1 MRLDKFLADAGLGTR
16 SQVKTIIRKGTI
28 TVNGVPAKKPEQSV
42 NPETDQICDGSREL
56 TAVKTVYYMLNKP
69 AGYVSSTEEHDGP
82 SVLSLLKDEAGQ
94 SVPGKGLFPAGRL
107 DKDTEGLLLITN
119 DGALAHDL
127 LSPRKH
133 VEKTYFAR
141 VKGPMTEA
149 VEEAFDR
156 GLDIGEKRPTLPAKL
171 IIVESGAEVSQV
183 TVTIREGKFHQI
195 KRMFE
200 KVGSEVLYLK
210 RISFGRLTLEE
221 TLAPGSFRPLTEEEI
236 RQLQAGDQ
244 TARTKTFCR

>member
-119 DGALAHDL
+119 DGALAHDQ

-149 VEEAFDR
+149 VAEAFDR

-210 RISFGRLTLEE
+210 RISFGSLTLDE
-221 TLAPGSFRPLTEEEI
+221 TLAPGTFRPLTEEEI

-244 TARTKTFCR
+244 TA

>member
-16 SQVKTIIRKGTI
+16 SQVKMIIRKGTI

-69 AGYVSSTEEHDGP
+69 AGYVSSTEEHDGS

-149 VEEAFDR
+149 VAEAFDR

-210 RISFGRLTLEE
+210 RISFGSLTLDE
-221 TLAPGSFRPLTEEEI
+221 TLAPGTFRPLTEEEI

-244 TARTKTFCR
+244 TA

>member
-1 MRLDKFLADAGLGTR
+1 M
-16 SQVKTIIRKGTI
+16 
-28 TVNGVPAKKPEQSV
+28 

-149 VEEAFDR
+149 VAEAFDR

-210 RISFGRLTLEE
+210 RISFGSLTLDE
-221 TLAPGSFRPLTEEEI
+221 TLAPGTFRPLTEEEI

-244 TARTKTFCR
+244 TA

>member
-82 SVLSLLKDEAGQ
+82 SVLSLLKDEEGQ

-149 VEEAFDR
+149 VAEAFDR

-210 RISFGRLTLEE
+210 RISFGSLTLDE
-221 TLAPGSFRPLTEEEI
+221 TLAPGTFRPLTEEEI

-244 TARTKTFCR
+244 TA

>member
-42 NPETDQICDGSREL
+42 NPETDQICDDSREL

-149 VEEAFDR
+149 VAEAFDR

-210 RISFGRLTLEE
+210 RISFGSLTLDE
-221 TLAPGSFRPLTEEEI
+221 TLAPGTFRPLTEEEI

-244 TARTKTFCR
+244 TA

>member
-149 VEEAFDR
+149 VAEAFDR

-210 RISFGRLTLEE
+210 RISFGSLTLDE
-221 TLAPGSFRPLTEEEI
+221 TLAPGTFRLLTEEEI

-244 TARTKTFCR
+244 TA

>member
-149 VEEAFDR
+149 VAEAFDR

-210 RISFGRLTLEE
+210 RISFGGLTLDE
-221 TLAPGSFRPLTEEEI
+221 TLAPGTFRPLTEEEI

-244 TARTKTFCR
+244 TA

>member
-69 AGYVSSTEEHDGP
+69 AGYVSSTDEHDGP

-149 VEEAFDR
+149 VAEAFDR

-200 KVGSEVLYLK
+200 KVCSEVLYLK
-210 RISFGRLTLEE
+210 RISFGSLTLDE
-221 TLAPGSFRPLTEEEI
+221 TLAPGTFRPLTEEEI

-244 TARTKTFCR
+244 TA

>member
-119 DGALAHDL
+119 NGALAHDL

-149 VEEAFDR
+149 VAEAFDR

-210 RISFGRLTLEE
+210 RISFGSLTLDE
-221 TLAPGSFRPLTEEEI
+221 TLAPGTFRPLTEEEI

-244 TARTKTFCR
+244 TA

>member
-210 RISFGRLTLEE
+210 RISFGSLTLDE
-221 TLAPGSFRPLTEEEI
+221 TLAPGTFRPLTEEEI

-244 TARTKTFCR
+244 TA

>member
-141 VKGPMTEA
+141 VKGPLTEA
-149 VEEAFDR
+149 VAEAFDR

-210 RISFGRLTLEE
+210 RISFGSLTLDE
-221 TLAPGSFRPLTEEEI
+221 TLAPGTFRLLTEEEI

-244 TARTKTFCR
+244 TA

>member
-1 MRLDKFLADAGLGTR
+1 MRLAKFLADAGLGTR

-149 VEEAFDR
+149 VAEAFDR

-210 RISFGRLTLEE
+210 RISFGSLTLDE
-221 TLAPGSFRPLTEEEI
+221 TLAPGTFRLLTEEEI

-244 TARTKTFCR
+244 TA

>member
-94 SVPGKGLFPAGRL
+94 SVPGKGLFSAGRL

-149 VEEAFDR
+149 VAEAFDR

-210 RISFGRLTLEE
+210 RISFGSLTLDE
-221 TLAPGSFRPLTEEEI
+221 TLAPGTFRPLTEEEI

-244 TARTKTFCR
+244 TA

>member
-69 AGYVSSTEEHDGP
+69 AGYVISTEEHDGP

-94 SVPGKGLFPAGRL
+94 SVPGKGLIPAGRL

-149 VEEAFDR
+149 VAEAFDR

-183 TVTIREGKFHQI
+183 TVTIRDGKFHQI

-200 KVGSEVLYLK
+200 KVGCEVLYLK
-210 RISFGRLTLEE
+210 RISFGSLTLDE
-221 TLAPGSFRPLTEEEI
+221 TLAPGTFRPLTEEEI

-244 TARTKTFCR
+244 TA

>member
-28 TVNGVPAKKPEQSV
+28 TVNGIPARKPEQLIA
-42 NPETDQICDGSREL
+42 PESDVICDGPRTL
-56 TAVKTVYYMLNKP
+56 TTVSETYYMLNKP

-82 SVLSLLKDEAGQ
+82 SVLSLLKDESGHP
-94 SVPGKGLFPAGRL
+94 VPGKGLFPAGRL

-119 DGALAHDL
+119 DGALAHNL
-127 LSPRKH
+127 LSPKKH
-133 VEKTYFAR
+133 VEKTYFAL
-141 VKGPMTEA
+141 VKGLMSQNA
-149 VEEAFDR
+149 VTAFEN

-171 IIVESGAEVSQV
+171 TIVESGEEVSVV

-200 KVGSEVLYLK
+200 KIGSQVLYLK
-210 RISFGRLTLEE
+210 RISFGNLTLDE
-221 TLAPGSFRPLTEEEI
+221 TLAIGDFRPLTEDEI
-236 RQLQAGDQ
+236 RQLKAGDTTHEQ
-244 TARTKTFCR
+244 

>member
-69 AGYVSSTEEHDGP
+69 AGYVSSTEKHDRP

-149 VEEAFDR
+149 VAEAFDR

-210 RISFGRLTLEE
+210 RISFGSLTLDE
-221 TLAPGSFRPLTEEEI
+221 TLAPGTFRPLTEEEI

-244 TARTKTFCR
+244 TA

>member
-119 DGALAHDL
+119 DGALSHDL

-149 VEEAFDR
+149 VAEAFDR

-210 RISFGRLTLEE
+210 RISFGSLTLDE
-221 TLAPGSFRPLTEEEI
+221 TLAPGTFRPLTEEEI

-244 TARTKTFCR
+244 TA

>member
-119 DGALAHDL
+119 DGALAHGL

-149 VEEAFDR
+149 VAEAFDR

-210 RISFGRLTLEE
+210 RISFGSLTLDE
-221 TLAPGSFRPLTEEEI
+221 TLAPGTFRPLTEEEI

-244 TARTKTFCR
+244 TA

>member
-119 DGALAHDL
+119 DGELAHDL

-149 VEEAFDR
+149 VAEAFDR

-210 RISFGRLTLEE
+210 RISFGSLTLDE
-221 TLAPGSFRPLTEEEI
+221 TLAPGTFRPLTEEEI

-244 TARTKTFCR
+244 TA

>member
-141 VKGPMTEA
+141 VKSPMTEA
-149 VEEAFDR
+149 VAEAFDR

-210 RISFGRLTLEE
+210 RISFGSLTLDE
-221 TLAPGSFRPLTEEEI
+221 TLAPGTFRPLTEEEI

-244 TARTKTFCR
+244 TA

>member
-141 VKGPMTEA
+141 MKGPMTEA
-149 VEEAFDR
+149 VAEAFAR

-210 RISFGRLTLEE
+210 RISFGSLTLDE
-221 TLAPGSFRPLTEEEI
+221 TLAPGTFRPLTEEEI

-244 TARTKTFCR
+244 TA

>member
-1 MRLDKFLADAGLGTR
+1 MPGLGTR

-149 VEEAFDR
+149 VAEAFDR

-210 RISFGRLTLEE
+210 RISFGSLTLDE
-221 TLAPGSFRPLTEEEI
+221 TLAPGTFRPLTEEEI

-244 TARTKTFCR
+244 TA

>member
-149 VEEAFDR
+149 VAEAFDR

-183 TVTIREGKFHQI
+183 TVTIREGNFHQI

-210 RISFGRLTLEE
+210 RISFGSLTLDE
-221 TLAPGSFRPLTEEEI
+221 TLAPGTFRPLTEEEI

-244 TARTKTFCR
+244 TA

>member
-69 AGYVSSTEEHDGP
+69 SGYVSSTEEHDGP

-149 VEEAFDR
+149 VAEAFDR

-210 RISFGRLTLEE
+210 RISFGSLTLDE
-221 TLAPGSFRPLTEEEI
+221 TLAPGTFRLLTEEEI

-244 TARTKTFCR
+244 TA

>member
-149 VEEAFDR
+149 VAEAFDR

-183 TVTIREGKFHQI
+183 TVTSREGKFHQI

-210 RISFGRLTLEE
+210 RISFGSLTLDE
-221 TLAPGSFRPLTEEEI
+221 TLAPGTFRPLTEEEI

-244 TARTKTFCR
+244 TA

>member
-69 AGYVSSTEEHDGP
+69 AGYVSSTEEHDGS

-149 VEEAFDR
+149 VAEAFDR

-200 KVGSEVLYLK
+200 KVGSVVLYLK
-210 RISFGRLTLEE
+210 RISFGSLTLDE
-221 TLAPGSFRPLTEEEI
+221 TLAPGTFRPLTEEEI

-244 TARTKTFCR
+244 TA

>member
-1 MRLDKFLADAGLGTR
+1 MDVMRLDKFLADAGLGTR

-149 VEEAFDR
+149 VAEAFDR

-210 RISFGRLTLEE
+210 RISFGSLTLDE
-221 TLAPGSFRPLTEEEI
+221 TLAPGTFRPLTEEEI

-244 TARTKTFCR
+244 TA

>member
-69 AGYVSSTEEHDGP
+69 TGYVSSTEEHDGP

-149 VEEAFDR
+149 VAEAFDR

-210 RISFGRLTLEE
+210 RISFGSLTLDE
-221 TLAPGSFRPLTEEEI
+221 TLAPGTFRPLTEEEI

-244 TARTKTFCR
+244 TA

>member
-149 VEEAFDR
+149 VAEAFDR

-195 KRMFE
+195 KRMFD

-210 RISFGRLTLEE
+210 RISFGSLTLDE
-221 TLAPGSFRPLTEEEI
+221 TLAPGTFRPLTEEEI

-244 TARTKTFCR
+244 TA

>member
-149 VEEAFDR
+149 VAEAFDR

-171 IIVESGAEVSQV
+171 IIEESGAEVSQV

-210 RISFGRLTLEE
+210 RISFGSLTLDE
-221 TLAPGSFRPLTEEEI
+221 TLAPGTFRLLTEEEI

-244 TARTKTFCR
+244 TA

>member
-16 SQVKTIIRKGTI
+16 SQVKTIIRKGTV

-149 VEEAFDR
+149 VAEAFDR

-210 RISFGRLTLEE
+210 RISFGSLTLDE
-221 TLAPGSFRPLTEEEI
+221 TLAPGTFRPLTEEEI

-244 TARTKTFCR
+244 TA

>member
-69 AGYVSSTEEHDGP
+69 SGYVSSTEEHDGP

-94 SVPGKGLFPAGRL
+94 SVPGKGLVPAGRL

-127 LSPRKH
+127 LSPRKTCGKDVFCQGERPH
-133 VEKTYFAR
+133 
-141 VKGPMTEA
+141 
-149 VEEAFDR
+149 DR
-156 GLDIGEKRPTLPAKL
+156 G
-171 IIVESGAEVSQV
+171 SGRS
-183 TVTIREGKFHQI
+183 
-195 KRMFE
+195 
-200 KVGSEVLYLK
+200 L
-210 RISFGRLTLEE
+210 
-221 TLAPGSFRPLTEEEI
+221 
-236 RQLQAGDQ
+236 
-244 TARTKTFCR
+244 

>member
-42 NPETDQICDGSREL
+42 NPETDQICDGSLEL

-149 VEEAFDR
+149 VAEAFDR

-210 RISFGRLTLEE
+210 RISFGSLTLDE
-221 TLAPGSFRPLTEEEI
+221 TLAPGTFRPLTEEEI

-244 TARTKTFCR
+244 TA

>member
-107 DKDTEGLLLITN
+107 DKDTEGLLLIIN

-149 VEEAFDR
+149 VAEAFDR

-210 RISFGRLTLEE
+210 RISFGSLTLDE
-221 TLAPGSFRPLTEEEI
+221 TLAPGTFRPLTEEEI

-244 TARTKTFCR
+244 TA